1 MKVVLFCGGLG
12 LRMREASD
20 RVPKPMV
27 PIGDR
32 PILWHV
38 MKYFAHFGH
47 TRFILC
53 LGYRGEV
60 IKDYF
65 LNYNEALSNDFVLSD
80 GGRNVQ
86 LLRHDIQ
93 DWEVTF
99 VDTGLHATVG
109 ERLRA
114 VRQHLDGEEYFLA
127 NYGDTLTDAHLP
139 TIISTLKEQQKV
151 ASFLCVRPNYTFHLV
166 DLDEHHV
173 VRRIQESTRSD
184 VWINGGYFVFRQDI
198 FDFLG
203 KGEDL
208 VEEPFQ
214 RLIEQE
220 QLVAHRYEG
229 FWEPMDTLK
238 DKQRL
243 DALLENGNGPWR
255 VWDLPETGREDPR
268 ATPLRA

>member
-12 LRMREASD
+12 LRMREASE

-27 PIGDR
+27 PIGGR

-47 TRFILC
+47 TSFVLC

-65 LNYNEALSNDFVLSD
+65 LSYNEALSNDFVLSD
-80 GGRNVQ
+80 GGRTVE
-86 LLRHDIQ
+86 LLAHDIQ
-93 DWEVTF
+93 DWEITF
-99 VDTGLHATVG
+99 VDTGLQASVG

-114 VRQHLDGEEYFLA
+114 VRTHVEGEEYFLA

-139 TIISTLKEQQKV
+139 SMIENLKQQQKV

-166 DLDEHHV
+166 DLDEKNN

-184 VWINGGYFVFRQDI
+184 IWINGGYFVFRQDI
-198 FDFLG
+198 FHHIG
-203 KGEDL
+203 EREDL

-214 RLIEQE
+214 RLIDGE
-220 QLVAHRYEG
+220 QLLAYRYDG

-238 DKQRL
+238 DKQKL

-255 VWDLPETGREDPR
+255 VWELPEKTLDDPTVVPVR
-268 ATPLRA
+268 V

>member
-12 LRMREASD
+12 LRMREASE

-32 PILWHV
+32 PILWHI

-80 GGRNVQ
+80 GGRKLD
-86 LLRHDIQ
+86 LLAHDIQ
-93 DWEVTF
+93 DWEITF
-99 VDTGLHATVG
+99 VDTGLQKSVG

-114 VRQHLDGEEYFLA
+114 VRHYLEGEEYFLA

-139 TIISTLKEQQKV
+139 TLVENLKEQQKV

-166 DLDEHHV
+166 ELDESYRVH
-173 VRRIQESTRSD
+173 RIQESARAD
-184 VWINGGYFVFRQDI
+184 LWMNGGYFVFRNDI
-198 FDFLG
+198 FDYIG
-203 KGEDL
+203 EREDL
-208 VEEPFQ
+208 VEQPFQ
-214 RLIEQE
+214 RLIDLQE
-220 QLVAHRYEG
+220 LIAYRYEG

-238 DKQRL
+238 DKQKL
-243 DALLENGNGPWR
+243 DALLDEGNGPWR
-255 VWDLPETGREDPR
+255 VWELDDKKLDDPSDV
-268 ATPLRA
+268 PLRI